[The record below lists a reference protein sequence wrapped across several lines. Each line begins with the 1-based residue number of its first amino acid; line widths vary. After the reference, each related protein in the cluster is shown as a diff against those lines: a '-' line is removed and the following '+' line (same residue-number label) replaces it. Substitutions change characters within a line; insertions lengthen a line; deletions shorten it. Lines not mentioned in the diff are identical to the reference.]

1 LSVTDTLLSFVGIPT
16 LIVVV
21 IAGLIMLV
29 SRGPGATGG
38 SKRYRPGR
46 PFDFTP
52 VWFLSSPEQAA
63 RPEDAG
69 RKMLPGGVPAPAVRA
84 GGETDG
90 ARTRAGVT
98 GGASDRW

>member
-1 LSVTDTLLSFVGIPT
+1 MVYFVGIPT

-29 SRGPGATGG
+29 SRGPSNAGG
-38 SKRYRPGR
+38 DKRYRPGR

-52 VWFLSSPEQAA
+52 VWFLSTPEQVTQ
-63 RPEDAG
+63 PEKTG
-69 RKMLPGGVPAPAVRA
+69 RKTLPGGVPAPAVRA
-84 GGETDG
+84 GGETDS

>member
-1 LSVTDTLLSFVGIPT
+1 MSVTNTLLVFVGIPVAT
-16 LIVVV
+16 VLV

-29 SRGPGATGG
+29 SRTGPGGG
-38 SKRYRPGR
+38 PKRYRPGR

-52 VWFLSSPEQAA
+52 VWFLSSPKQVAQ
-63 RPEDAG
+63 PEAAG
-69 RKMLPGGVPAPAVRA
+69 RKTLPGGVPAPAVRA